1 MKWFWIWATL
11 AMVVVGCGYGY
22 YYYAGPLKPVGES
35 EQVITGMAVYDDG
48 TVTFTKERLEV
59 SLRPMTDEE
68 LNRQFAS
75 ASKGGPKATN
85 PYTYGDSKYW
95 DLGITPQRFTVFRL
109 KVKNYT
115 YPKVLLDPTK
125 TIIVADNGREY
136 WALSLEQLTLYYR
149 TYAVAYAGNEYDRF
163 EARKDI
169 LKRTLYPGDPIF
181 SGQEQEGYVVFPA
194 LHPDVDKITVWVKDM
209 VLRFDYKDEP
219 IETMDVAFRF
229 RRDIGKMYPDGRIEL
244 AGSK

>member
-1 MKWFWIWATL
+1 MRRFWIWATL

-85 PYTYGDSKYW
+85 PYTYGDSKYR

-125 TIIVADNGREY
+125 MIIVADNGREY

>member
-1 MKWFWIWATL
+1 MRGFWVWATL
-11 AMVVVGCGYGY
+11 AIAVGGCGYGY

-35 EQVITGMAVYDDG
+35 EQVIGMTVYDDG

-85 PYTYGDSKYW
+85 PYTYGDSKYR

-125 TIIVADNGREY
+125 MIIVADNGREY

-149 TYAVAYAGNEYDRF
+149 TYAVAYAGNEYDRY

-209 VLRFDYKDEP
+209 VLRFDYKGEP
-219 IETMDVAFRF
+219 IETLDIPFRF
-229 RRDIGKMYPDGRIEL
+229 KRDIGKMYPDGRIEL

>member
-1 MKWFWIWATL
+1 MKRILLLTAMAGL
-11 AMVVVGCGYGY
+11 AGCAKFGY
-22 YYYAGPLKPVGES
+22 YYYAGPLKPVGET
-35 EQVITGMAVYDDG
+35 EQLVTGMTVYDDG
-48 TVTFTKERLEV
+48 TVSFVKERLEV

-68 LNRQFAS
+68 LNRQFAR

-85 PYTYGDSKYW
+85 PYTYGDAKYR

-109 KVKNYT
+109 RVKNYT

-125 TIIVADNGREY
+125 MMIKADNGREY

-149 TYAVAYAGNEYDRF
+149 AYAVAYAGNEYGRF

-181 SGQEQEGYVVFPA
+181 SGQEEEGYVVFPA
-194 LHPDVDKITVWVKDM
+194 LHPDVDKITVWVKDLA
-209 VLRFDYKDEP
+209 LRFDYKGEP
-219 IETMDVAFRF
+219 IETMDIPFRF
-229 RRDIGKMYPDGRIEL
+229 RRDIGKMFPDGHIEL
-244 AGSK
+244 AGPK

>member
-1 MKWFWIWATL
+1 MRGFWVWATL
-11 AMVVVGCGYGY
+11 AIAVGGCGYGY

-35 EQVITGMAVYDDG
+35 EQVIGMTVYDDG

-85 PYTYGDSKYW
+85 PYTYGDSKYR

-125 TIIVADNGREY
+125 MIIVADNGREY
-136 WALSLEQLTLYYR
+136 WALSFDQLTLYYR
-149 TYAVAYAGNEYDRF
+149 AYAVAYAGNEYDRY

-169 LKRTLYPGDPIF
+169 LKQTLYPGDPIF

-209 VLRFDYKDEP
+209 VLRFDYKGEP
-219 IETMDVAFRF
+219 IETLDIPFRF
-229 RRDIGKMYPDGRIEL
+229 KRDIGKMYPDGRIEL